1 MQYPSANSMP
11 ANAIPTTTDMLRV
24 WHNDRCLRDSSAGVY
39 LQWIGRFRAYCASH
53 KLNEWA
59 ELTLEGR
66 IDSSRGTPTADI
78 LILATQAGR
87 VRPCTR

>member
-24 WHNDRCLRDSSAGVY
+24 WHNDRCLRDSSVSVY

-59 ELTLEGR
+59 ELTLEGAYR
-66 IDSSRGTPTADI
+66 FIAWYTTADI